1 MKNRVKD
8 KVKERIL
15 LDLVQQN
22 KDIINFY
29 SVSKEEKQKILEIIS
44 TAEDNKTEYVFPDFE
59 FDNGFIEH
67 FQITSS
73 YTNRNG
79 SYMERKNAE
88 IHREL
93 KKKMIKADEEMSNG
107 EKLIESISVEP
118 VLQDKQSYSDFIKSF
133 KDNFEKHLESLDKYE
148 GTKGLSIF
156 LIEYSDSVLRKKI
169 KNIEDQKCILL
180 YGDVSK
186 NDKKVYMLSKDVDL
200 LKYVYTKKDKV
211 DYIIFVNRS
220 CVDGLYIE
228 VIKTEKIIELVDTL
242 NEGYLFYPINL
253 YTGKLSIGIKR
264 FDDSIDS

>member
-1 MKNRVKD
+1 MKD

-44 TAEDNKTEYVFPDFE
+44 TAEDNKTEYVFPDFV

-73 YTNRNG
+73 HTNRNG

-88 IHREL
+88 VYREF
-93 KKKMIKADEEMSNG
+93 KKKMKEADEKLSNG
-107 EKLIESISVEP
+107 EKWIESFSVEP
-118 VLQDKQSYSDFIKSF
+118 VLQDKQSYSYLIKSF
-133 KDNFEKHLESLDKYE
+133 KDGFEKHLESLEKYE
-148 GTKGLSIF
+148 GIKEVGIF
-156 LIEYSDSVLRKKI
+156 LIEYSDSVLRKNI
-169 KNIEDQKCILL
+169 KNIEDLRSIFS

-186 NDKKVYMLSKDVDL
+186 NDKKVYMLSKDIDL
-200 LKYVYTKKDKV
+200 LKYVFTKKEKV

-228 VIKTEKIIELVDTL
+228 VIKTEKIIELVDIL
-242 NEGYLFYPINL
+242 KDGYIFYPINL
-253 YTGKLSIGIKR
+253 YTGKFSIGVKR
-264 FDDSIDS
+264 FGDLC